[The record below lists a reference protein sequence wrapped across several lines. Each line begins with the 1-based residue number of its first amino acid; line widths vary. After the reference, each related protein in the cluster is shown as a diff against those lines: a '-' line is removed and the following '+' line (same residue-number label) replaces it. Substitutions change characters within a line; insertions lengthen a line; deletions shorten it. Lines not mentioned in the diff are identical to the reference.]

1 MNPDYKPTDQ
11 RMKFRKRIII
21 IIGTILTVFVLGSAY
36 FVYFVLPVP
45 QGAKKII
52 LEIPKHSG
60 LKDIAYELKGAGVIK
75 SDILF
80 IFFVIVKGDKSKLKA
95 GEYEFEP
102 GESIHRIIEKLLK
115 GDVVVRKITIPEG
128 FTLGE
133 IAGLLEKSG
142 VMSKEAFIEKADS
155 SELAKE
161 ILGDSM
167 PSLEG
172 YLFPDSYSYTKG
184 ITPEELIRKMVTR
197 FKEVYEPL
205 RMKVGELGLTEHEI
219 VTLASIIE
227 KETGDAS
234 ERPLVSAVFHNR
246 LRLGMRL
253 ESDPTV
259 IYGMENF
266 GGNLTKKDLRTKTKY
281 NTYVIF
287 GLPPGPIAN
296 PGRDSLEAALNPA
309 QVGYLYFV
317 SKGNGTHEF
326 SSNYRDHQK
335 AVAEYQNHP
344 NSTEKKHY

>member
-1 MNPDYKPTDQ
+1 
-11 RMKFRKRIII
+11 MKKI
-21 IIGTILTVFVLGSAY
+21 IIGIILTVFTIGFTYFIYSAPPSKTEK
-36 FVYFVLPVP
+36 V
-45 QGAKKII
+45 I

-60 LKDIAYELKGAGVIK
+60 LKDIAYELKGAGVIR
-75 SDILF
+75 SDRFF
-80 IFFVIVKGDKSKLKA
+80 IFFVIVKGGKSKLKA

-102 GESIHRIIEKLLK
+102 GESLHRILEKLIK
-115 GDVVVRKITIPEG
+115 GDVIVRKITIPEG
-128 FTLGE
+128 FTIDE
-133 IAGLLEKSG
+133 IARLLEKSG
-142 VMSKEAFIEKADS
+142 VMSKEAFLEKAHS

-161 ILGDSM
+161 LLGDSI

-205 RMKVGELGLTEHEI
+205 SMKVGELDLTDHEI

-259 IYGMENF
+259 KYGMGNF
-266 GGNLTKKDLRTKTKY
+266 GGNLTRKDLSTETKY
-281 NTYVIF
+281 NTYMIF

-296 PGRDSLEAALNPA
+296 PGKDSLEAALNPA

-317 SKGNGTHEF
+317 SKGNDTHEF

-335 AVAEYQNHP
+335 AVAEYQNQP
-344 NSTEKKHY
+344 NSTEKKHH